1 MSEPDKKKQRQA
13 PLHLAVKLLGDDDS
27 KFVNDSFSLQV
38 FLQDESANLK
48 TGGADVP
55 LKLSLVFDDQPGN
68 EPQASNGKLLVVE
81 GKGGAV
87 IKNGRAEVKVKVMD
101 VSMNYDNRKFCI
113 VATSAQSLAHIAPG
127 RSHGVTV
134 IKHRL
139 VLAQEGLAAWEA
151 DWYKDEGG
159 RDKSIPLH
167 IQLLDAKG
175 RLVRD
180 RSLPLK
186 VTLHYE
192 KTYLS
197 VTNQEY
203 LKLSPD
209 STMMIENGEA
219 HLRVRIEDVSKNHQG
234 QAFVISVGPDPKEPL
249 DHDVNP
255 AFSDAVTVKSK
266 RNKRHN
272 RKKDSLD
279 VAQGSAHTNIHMQP
293 LDGPSTASIHHGA
306 AAEHTAGAVAGAAA
320 AYAAP
325 SAAAAEG
332 GGEVVVNEV
341 DQSLKTIFKWINK
354 VLTDLP
360 QMRWIEQ
367 PATLNPDGTVAM
379 KSQTMPFPN
388 DHIAEIIQIYQ
399 SETMISLQVLLD
411 HLDRL
416 QQMQQAAEDPMDTDQ
431 EAAKNPQTGGDG
443 GDGSGGSSSS
453 SSSSSNNSN
462 AAPSAVQMRRE
473 PSDGLGPMPPSMI
486 GGLQRQASANYFGP
500 GTSSADVLPTWM
512 GTDQTYTD
520 NGVTESSV
528 YFIVAKVFTLKTAQI
543 GCPAF
548 DAQRNL
554 LGFFLER
561 ENDNSHQATDI
572 DFIPLASLRG
582 TSCYHYTANSI
593 CSLVFVV
600 LCCKKNT
607 TNTKLYSKLYAT

>member
-68 EPQASNGKLLVVE
+68 EPQPSNGKLLVVE

-113 VATSAQSLAHIAPG
+113 VATSAQNLAHIAPG

-139 VLAQEGLAAWEA
+139 VLAQDPMAAWEA

-209 STMMIENGEA
+209 SNMMIENGEA

-266 RNKRHN
+266 RNKRRDRDSKERHN
-272 RKKDSLD
+272 RKKDSLE
-279 VAQGSAHTNIHMQP
+279 VAQGSAAHMNVHMQMGEAKPFDGASPAP
-293 LDGPSTASIHHGA
+293 LHHGA
-306 AAEHTAGAVAGAAA
+306 ASEDVAVAATHGSLGG
-320 AYAAP
+320 
-325 SAAAAEG
+325 SA
-332 GGEVVVNEV
+332 
-341 DQSLKTIFKWINK
+341 Q
-354 VLTDLP
+354 
-360 QMRWIEQ
+360 
-367 PATLNPDGTVAM
+367 
-379 KSQTMPFPN
+379 
-388 DHIAEIIQIYQ
+388 HAEIGRAH
-399 SETMISLQVLLD
+399 V
-411 HLDRL
+411 
-416 QQMQQAAEDPMDTDQ
+416 
-431 EAAKNPQTGGDG
+431 
-443 GDGSGGSSSS
+443 
-453 SSSSSNNSN
+453 
-462 AAPSAVQMRRE
+462 
-473 PSDGLGPMPPSMI
+473 
-486 GGLQRQASANYFGP
+486 
-500 GTSSADVLPTWM
+500 
-512 GTDQTYTD
+512 
-520 NGVTESSV
+520 
-528 YFIVAKVFTLKTAQI
+528 
-543 GCPAF
+543 
-548 DAQRNL
+548 
-554 LGFFLER
+554 
-561 ENDNSHQATDI
+561 
-572 DFIPLASLRG
+572 
-582 TSCYHYTANSI
+582 
-593 CSLVFVV
+593 
-600 LCCKKNT
+600 
-607 TNTKLYSKLYAT
+607 

>member
-234 QAFVISVGPDPKEPL
+234 QAFVIRSANRMGP
-249 DHDVNP
+249 
-255 AFSDAVTVKSK
+255 
-266 RNKRHN
+266 
-272 RKKDSLD
+272 
-279 VAQGSAHTNIHMQP
+279 
-293 LDGPSTASIHHGA
+293 
-306 AAEHTAGAVAGAAA
+306 
-320 AYAAP
+320 Y
-325 SAAAAEG
+325 
-332 GGEVVVNEV
+332 
-341 DQSLKTIFKWINK
+341 
-354 VLTDLP
+354 
-360 QMRWIEQ
+360 
-367 PATLNPDGTVAM
+367 GTV
-379 KSQTMPFPN
+379 
-388 DHIAEIIQIYQ
+388 
-399 SETMISLQVLLD
+399 
-411 HLDRL
+411 
-416 QQMQQAAEDPMDTDQ
+416 
-431 EAAKNPQTGGDG
+431 
-443 GDGSGGSSSS
+443 GSG
-453 SSSSSNNSN
+453 
-462 AAPSAVQMRRE
+462 
-473 PSDGLGPMPPSMI
+473 
-486 GGLQRQASANYFGP
+486 
-500 GTSSADVLPTWM
+500 
-512 GTDQTYTD
+512 
-520 NGVTESSV
+520 
-528 YFIVAKVFTLKTAQI
+528 
-543 GCPAF
+543 
-548 DAQRNL
+548 
-554 LGFFLER
+554 
-561 ENDNSHQATDI
+561 
-572 DFIPLASLRG
+572 
-582 TSCYHYTANSI
+582 
-593 CSLVFVV
+593 
-600 LCCKKNT
+600 
-607 TNTKLYSKLYAT
+607 